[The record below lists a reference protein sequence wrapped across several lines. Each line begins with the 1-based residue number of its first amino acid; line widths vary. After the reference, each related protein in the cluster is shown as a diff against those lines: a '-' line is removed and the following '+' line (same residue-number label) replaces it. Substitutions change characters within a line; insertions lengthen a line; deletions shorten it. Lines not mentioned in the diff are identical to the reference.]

1 MTLDNWNDYQWE
13 AFAPNVKRKVLHGPT
28 YTVVLFSFE
37 KGANPTPHSHPHDQL
52 STVQS
57 GKAIFTVGDT
67 AHEVG
72 PGDVLRIPGGVPHGV
87 EVIEG
92 PVSLLD
98 VFVPVR
104 EDFPASKKIGE

>member
-1 MTLDNWNDYQWE
+1 MPVNNWNEFEWD
-13 AFAPNVKRKVLHGPT
+13 AFAPGVKRKVIHGPT

-37 KGANPTPHSHPHDQL
+37 KGAPSAPHSHPHDQL

-57 GKAIFTVGDT
+57 GRAIFTVGDA

-72 PGDVLRIPGGVPHGV
+72 PGDVIRIPGGAPHGL
-87 EVIEG
+87 EVVEG

-104 EDFPASKKIGE
+104 EDFPASAKK